1 MRDKESGDNER
12 KIQGKLLEKQEKIAS
27 VAQAAESA
35 AKLRAVSFPT
45 LC

>member
-35 AKLRAVSFPT
+35 AKLRAVSFPA